1 MPSNFVLEGVEELQR
16 VAGNYSKG
24 RKLINDLLKKACGKF
39 ALSAWSTSMN
49 KYMSKSHK
57 GERKNSSDILR
68 VHSEQLRSHVYAD
81 VEENGDGFL
90 VRLGVDNIPYA
101 AIHEYGGV
109 ILRSNKKRGM
119 ATAVTIPE
127 RSYLR
132 RAIKDTIGPFT
143 EDVTA
148 VILGATRAGF
158 DRGEL

>member
-1 MPSNFVLEGVEELQR
+1 MPSSFVLQGVEELQR

-24 RKLINDLLKKACGKF
+24 RAMINALLEKACKKF
-39 ALSAWSTSMN
+39 ALAAWSTSMN

-57 GERKNSSDILR
+57 GERKNDSDILR
-68 VHSEQLRSHVYAD
+68 VQSEQLRSHVYAD
-81 VEENGDGFL
+81 VEDDGDGFL
-90 VRLGVDNIPYA
+90 IRLGVDNIPYA

-109 ILRSNKKRGM
+109 ILRKGKHGT
-119 ATAVTIPE
+119 TAVTMRE

-148 VILGATRAGF
+148 VILGAAKAGF
-158 DRGEL
+158 QRGEF